1 MLLGGSLWLGACAP
15 SSGGGSA
22 APPTSPSPIA
32 PTPAAAPASAVPSS
46 APSPGAA
53 PSPDAQSAIDAAVRD
68 AAARLNVGA
77 SDVHVDQAEARQWPD
92 ASLGCPRQGV
102 LYAQIVTPGY
112 LVVVSGGGKQL
123 EYHADSRG
131 RVVLCA
137 ER

>member
-1 MLLGGSLWLGACAP
+1 VLSVSLWLGACAP
-15 SSGGGSA
+15 ANGGASA
-22 APPTSPSPIA
+22 TPTASPSLA
-32 PTPAAAPASAVPSS
+32 AASPAAAPASAVPSS
-46 APSPGAA
+46 APSPGAS
-53 PSPDAQSAIDAAVRD
+53 PSPDAQSAIDAAVHD
-68 AAARLNVGA
+68 AAARLNVGP

-112 LVVVSGGGKQL
+112 LVVVSGAGKQL